1 MIDFRPQNETAPKN
15 EVVKEK
21 PLIMKRADPNSKPPK
36 VEAIMGNF
44 SQFDKNLIKSKI
56 IELKTKFKKG
66 KVNFEEYEREL
77 GNLKKQYPG

>member
-1 MIDFRPQNETAPKN
+1 
-15 EVVKEK
+15 
-21 PLIMKRADPNSKPPK
+21 MKRADPNSRPPK
-36 VEAIMGNF
+36 VEPIMGNF

-66 KVNFEEYEREL
+66 KVNFEEYEREF